1 MAIMRS
7 STSSNSDSEQ
17 SPLGPAQA
25 YHDSA
30 RAQEMALDSELVGS
44 EGVVESVT
52 LGNMHGP
59 GEPWHEY
66 KFIQESGLCCS
77 MAGDSES
84 EVLLDED
91 FDPDSKSS
99 VESEDESGGD
109 SDLAASTSDS
119 ETENETDLAL
129 APVDSADESEEVQVR
144 VQEAEGSNL
153 NTLDH
158 SWEARKPPIVEL
170 ARCALRDLKLIL
182 KPPRETGRGQK
193 DPQLEWMSSFLWIYT
208 DDNTPCSGGTNG
220 SRWTS
225 ASLQAAHAQQST
237 PYRARN
243 LRKWSKAFIN
253 DRKALPL
260 SENGKSPKLHIDD
273 DDIAMDIALHL
284 QGLGQ
289 YVRAQDIPKDGCRG
303 WAISG
308 QRNHLVNIIPSCLAG
323 PQIPDTQMA

>member
-1 MAIMRS
+1 MPKRKQYAQSRINNLKRRRKADNESNDSDEKENTNLQVTPTQQPESLQVHGPQSMGISSSTLHGLLGPCIPHQFYFAGSVPSPGPCPATVIQLFSHGDHPSPNASASAEMWNTYQKFYSDSETVDLGPENTMAIMRS

-44 EGVVESVT
+44 EDVVESVM

-144 VQEAEGSNL
+144 VQEAEGLNL

-158 SWEARKPPIVEL
+158 SWEVRKPPIVEL
-170 ARCALRDLKLIL
+170 ACCALRDLKLIL
-182 KPPRETGRGQK
+182 KPPWETGRGQK
-193 DPQLEWMSSFLWIYT
+193 DPQL
-208 DDNTPCSGGTNG
+208 
-220 SRWTS
+220 
-225 ASLQAAHAQQST
+225 
-237 PYRARN
+237 
-243 LRKWSKAFIN
+243 
-253 DRKALPL
+253 PL
-260 SENGKSPKLHIDD
+260 TL
-273 DDIAMDIALHL
+273 
-284 QGLGQ
+284 
-289 YVRAQDIPKDGCRG
+289 
-303 WAISG
+303 
-308 QRNHLVNIIPSCLAG
+308 
-323 PQIPDTQMA
+323 